1 MISLLYYLN
10 KAENKKIKILNDHT
24 KQDNLRTTAWRAVLL
39 QKPITDSTIAIV
51 KEVNTSAVY
60 IYNDGWSDIYPRS
73 KSNKFSKCNSSR
85 EHVTWNAM
93 VTRCVTY

>member
-24 KQDNLRTTAWRAVLL
+24 KQDNLSTTAWRAVLL
-39 QKPITDSTIAIV
+39 QKPITISTIAIV

-60 IYNDGWSDIYPRS
+60 IHNDGWSGIYPRS
-73 KSNKFSKCNSSR
+73 KSNKFSKCNTPR
-85 EHVTWNAM
+85 EHVTWDAM

>member
-24 KQDNLRTTAWRAVLL
+24 KQDNLRTTAWRAVLS
-39 QKPITDSTIAIV
+39 QKPITISTIAIV

-73 KSNKFSKCNSSR
+73 KSNKFSKCNSPR
-85 EHVTWNAM
+85 KHVTWNAM